1 MTMIRPI
8 ARIVTA
14 AGLCLFAWG
23 ARAEV
28 PANGQAYMDA
38 AFTSVESLIKA
49 SQTLKPVLPRLADP
63 VDGKVLADLWN
74 VPAILGQAPYAASDI
89 SALLDIIQKQTR
101 ILQIYALFTPEPG
114 RKEPDQAANAVE
126 FQDELTRSRSFLLKA
141 AGAALPAINDFA
153 AKLQPEE
160 KTDARIRGLREMRLG
175 LQEIV
180 VGSALALRSP
190 GLRDANRLLLA
201 RGFAENAAG
210 IATGLEQADRQAL
223 VSALQAAKSNLKP
236 DAQKAIADTVAAF
249 SVAPC
254 EGLCKLD

>member
-190 GLRDANRLLLA
+190 GLRDANPLLLA

-249 SVAPC
+249 SAAPC

>member
-114 RKEPDQAANAVE
+114 RKEPDQAANAAE

-249 SVAPC
+249 SAAPC